1 MTNRKITFVIGN
13 RAHYARVKPII
24 KYIPKSSYKLVLFES
39 AVLSDYGN
47 VKDQI
52 IDEAG
57 EDNTVIMFTNIS
69 GGNLLTM
76 TKSTGTAI
84 SELATEFAKD
94 KPEIIVVV
102 ADRYE
107 TLAATI
113 AARYLNI
120 PVAHIQGGENTGS
133 IDDNIRHAVTKLAN
147 IHFVTNSESAMRVEK
162 MGENKNSIY
171 ITGCPT
177 IDICANLPEKNS
189 QSIFEHRSGV
199 YEKEFILQKKYI
211 IVAFHPVTTEYKEN
225 REHFRV
231 LLEAIN
237 ALDTQVIWLYP
248 NIDAGT
254 DLVHKELLRFKSE
267 DKKGLIYFFR
277 HFDVE
282 NYLIL
287 LKNAQCIVG
296 NSSVGI
302 RESSFLGTPSVTI
315 GSRQRGRNRASNVI
329 DAEFSV
335 EAIKNAVIKQVQH
348 GNYPSSNL
356 YGQGNAGKK
365 ISDILLS
372 CDLTI
377 EKHMTY

>member
-1 MTNRKITFVIGN
+1 
-13 RAHYARVKPII
+13 
-24 KYIPKSSYKLVLFES
+24 
-39 AVLSDYGN
+39 
-47 VKDQI
+47 
-52 IDEAG
+52 
-57 EDNTVIMFTNIS
+57 
-69 GGNLLTM
+69 
-76 TKSTGTAI
+76 
-84 SELATEFAKD
+84 
-94 KPEIIVVV
+94 
-102 ADRYE
+102 
-107 TLAATI
+107 
-113 AARYLNI
+113 
-120 PVAHIQGGENTGS
+120 
-133 IDDNIRHAVTKLAN
+133 
-147 IHFVTNSESAMRVEK
+147 
-162 MGENKNSIY
+162 
-171 ITGCPT
+171 
-177 IDICANLPEKNS
+177 
-189 QSIFEHRSGV
+189 
-199 YEKEFILQKKYI
+199 
-211 IVAFHPVTTEYKEN
+211 
-225 REHFRV
+225 
-231 LLEAIN
+231 
-237 ALDTQVIWLYP
+237 
-248 NIDAGT
+248 
-254 DLVHKELLRFKSE
+254 LVHKELLRFKSE